1 MIESNFKEKKWFS
14 EIPFIN
20 SDKLSEEII
29 KEISYIKECINKN
42 DENILDLMS
51 RVYYLRK
58 TYNNLEHILSE

>member
-1 MIESNFKEKKWFS
+1 MRT
-14 EIPFIN
+14 
-20 SDKLSEEII
+20 SEEII